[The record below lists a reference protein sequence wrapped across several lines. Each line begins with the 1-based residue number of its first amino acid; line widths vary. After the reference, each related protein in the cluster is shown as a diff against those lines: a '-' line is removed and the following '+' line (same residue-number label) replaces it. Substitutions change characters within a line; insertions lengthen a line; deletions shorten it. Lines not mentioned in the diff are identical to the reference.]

1 MRKRAIEIAHQGH
14 LGICKI
20 KSLLRGKAFWPG
32 LDADV
37 NEFISRCIPRHT
49 NSRIPL
55 PEPVKMST
63 LPEKVFEEISADFYG
78 PLPNGEKLLGII
90 DLYSRFP
97 FIEIMKTTTAVKVI
111 GRLENLFSICGY
123 PGKLRHENGPP
134 ILITRI

>member
-20 KSLLRGKAFWPG
+20 KSLLRGKAYWPG

-55 PEPVKMST
+55 PKPVKMST

-78 PLPNGEKLLGII
+78 PLPNGEKLLGIT

-123 PGKLRHENGPP
+123 PGKLRHENGPS